1 MKLLVLCCL
10 VATAFARPGGAPS
23 FNPADA
29 QILRYDNDVSPDGFR
44 YAVEQSDGYRNEAQ
58 GTLVKAGEELAL
70 AVKGVFSFIIDGV
83 TYTVNYTADENGYQ
97 PTIEQGPGGAV
108 PPGVVASL
116 LG

>member
-10 VATAFARPGGAPS
+10 VASAFAAPAAPS
-23 FNPADA
+23 FNPADV
-29 QILRYDNDVSPDGFR
+29 QILRYDNDVNADGFR

-58 GTLVKAGEELAL
+58 GTLVKAGEELVL
-70 AVKGVFSFIIDGV
+70 AVKGVFSFVIDGV

>member
-1 MKLLVLCCL
+1 MKLLILCCL
-10 VATAFARPGGAPS
+10 VATAFAAPAAPS

-29 QILRYDNDVSPDGFR
+29 QVVRYDSEVNPDGFR
-44 YAVEQSDGYRNEAQ
+44 YAVEQTDGSRSEAQ
-58 GTLVKAGEELAL
+58 GSLVKVGEDVAL
-70 AVKGVFSFIIDGV
+70 AIKGVFSFIIDGV